1 MENKINI
8 NEQLICKNKP
18 YYEDKENVIND
29 GPFTLN
35 KIYYIYVDDDNA
47 YEGVL
52 NSDIYVIFDD
62 DGYSYYFDID
72 YKSSS
77 PLYKWF
83 DNINIQRRQKLERLR
98 NLELDQSAIS

>member
-1 MENKINI
+1 MKREIL
-8 NEQLICKNKP
+8 EVRCKAQPPWGTYQIGKN
-18 YYEDKENVIND
+18 YHAH
-29 GPFTLN
+29 
-35 KIYYIYVDDDNA
+35 YINA